1 MKGMNLASKINYMG
15 QERKARQLLMDDKL
29 KTAQEVALM
38 TLEEVCDAVLVKYQV
53 VAVEDEDIILLDK
66 EFAKEY
72 AKHIKH
78 LER

>member
-1 MKGMNLASKINYMG
+1 MKGMNLASKINYIG
-15 QERKARQLLMDDKL
+15 QERRARQLLMDDKL

-53 VAVEDEDIILLDK
+53 VAIEDEDIILLDK

-78 LER
+78 LDR

>member
-1 MKGMNLASKINYMG
+1 MNLASKINYMG

-53 VAVEDEDIILLDK
+53 VAVEDEDIILIDK

-78 LER
+78 LDR

>member
-1 MKGMNLASKINYMG
+1 MNGMNLASKINYMG

-78 LER
+78 LDR

>member
-1 MKGMNLASKINYMG
+1 MKGMNLASKINYMC

>member
-78 LER
+78 LDR